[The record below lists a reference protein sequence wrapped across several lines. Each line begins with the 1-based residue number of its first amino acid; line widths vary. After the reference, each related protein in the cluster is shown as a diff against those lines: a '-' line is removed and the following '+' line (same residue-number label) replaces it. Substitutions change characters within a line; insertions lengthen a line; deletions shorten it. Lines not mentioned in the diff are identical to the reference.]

1 LCGDTLFRK
10 KFKKKE
16 KMTLITPL
24 GGVSPP
30 QSSHPLPP
38 SGTGSETIN
47 RVNEAVTGS
56 GILSQDSE
64 RMLKTL
70 SWEGSKR
77 AVIRLLSKKG
87 TEGATSLALE
97 VLGIMED
104 RFSTDICKSEILYM
118 KARIALADF
127 GGYKDLEKGIQL
139 LERIPKNTEG
149 PWKKKLED
157 IRKESESIKDFKLE
171 VIFNKIKAK
180 WPINGNE
187 MGYLSKK
194 ADSGNAKAKYYFAA
208 HLIDNQHEI
217 NRSLKFFESAYNDG
231 IKESAHQIGKIY
243 STDRYGKFNIKTAIH
258 WFEKGIDQGDVNSG
272 IQLLRVY
279 NVYKDKA
286 NPQKIEALLDKMVN
300 FILNSKDKKKR
311 SLNFLKIAFF
321 YSFLCTETSI
331 EKSIDILED
340 LKRDNLLSFGYYLF
354 YKIFNGGF
362 LHQKFNSYRD
372 YEKAA
377 AVFDLYR
384 DDEKAAAVI
393 KGLSK
398 AEVRSY
404 EETFKRCCI
413 YCQTLGSVS

>member
-1 LCGDTLFRK
+1 
-10 KFKKKE
+10 
-16 KMTLITPL
+16 MTFISPL

-38 SGTGSETIN
+38 SGMGSETIN
-47 RVNEAVTGS
+47 RVNEAVTAS
-56 GILSQDSE
+56 GILSKYNQ
-64 RMLKTL
+64 LNFNTL
-70 SWEGSKR
+70 SWEESKQ
-77 AVIRLLSKKG
+77 VVMRLLSKKG
-87 TEGATSLALE
+87 TKEALA
-97 VLGIMED
+97 VLGIMKG
-104 RFSTDICKSEILYM
+104 RFPTEMCKSEILYM
-118 KARIALADF
+118 TARITLGDF
-127 GGYKDLEKGIQL
+127 GGYKDLQKGKQF
-139 LERIPKNTEG
+139 LESIPKNTEG

-180 WPINGNE
+180 YPINGKE
-187 MGYLSKK
+187 KRYLFNK

-208 HLIDNQHEI
+208 HLIANQGEIIEDEI
-217 NRSLKFFESAYNDG
+217 NRSVKFFESAYNDG

-243 STDRYGKFNIKTAIH
+243 STDRYGKFDINTAID
-258 WFEKGIDQGDVNSG
+258 WFQKGVDQGDVNSG

-279 NVYKDKA
+279 NVYRGKA
-286 NPQKIEALLDKMVN
+286 NPQKIEALLDQMVN
-300 FILNSKDKKKR
+300 FILNNKDKKRR

-362 LHQKFNSYRD
+362 LHQKFDS
-372 YEKAA
+372 
-377 AVFDLYR
+377 YR

-393 KGLSK
+393 AGLSREQVK
-398 AEVRSY
+398 SY
-404 EETFKRCCI
+404 KETFEKCCT
-413 YCQTLGSVS
+413 YCQTL